1 MTQVTIAVPKGRIN
15 TVLIPL
21 LERAGIDCEC
31 LRTDDRTLVRE
42 TPGGEVRFLLL
53 KPDDVP
59 TYVEYGAADLGISG
73 RDTLLE
79 RGYNLYQPV
88 DLGIG
93 ICRMVVAAPRGVPIP
108 ELPRVA
114 TKYPRIARNHFASQ
128 GIYPEI
134 IYIQGSVELGPI
146 VGLSDVIVDLVETGS
161 TLVKNNLEE
170 LEVICHISSVLVA
183 NRSLYKLRRSVLA
196 PLVERLRAAVTP
208 PAAVAAPA
216 PPAV

>member
-1 MTQVTIAVPKGRIN
+1 MNPVTIAIPKGRISK
-15 TVLIPL
+15 VLVPL
-21 LERAGIDCEC
+21 LERAGIDCES
-31 LRTDDRTLVRE
+31 LKEDDRTLVR
-42 TPGGEVRFLLL
+42 TARDGSVRFLLL

-59 TYVEYGAADLGISG
+59 TYVEYGAAEVGISG

-88 DLGIG
+88 DLKIG
-93 ICRMVVAAPRGVPIP
+93 KCRMVVAAPKGIAIP

-114 TKYPRIARNHFASQ
+114 TKYPAIARRHFAAR

-161 TLVKNNLEE
+161 TLEQNDLEE
-170 LEVICHISSVLVA
+170 VEVIEHITSVVVA
-183 NRSLYKLRRSVLA
+183 NRTLFKLRRDA
-196 PLVERLRAAVTP
+196 IQPLIARLRAAASSVDD
-208 PAAVAAPA
+208 
-216 PPAV
+216 

>member
-1 MTQVTIAVPKGRIN
+1 VTETTKPVTIAVPKGRILK
-15 TVLIPL
+15 VLIPL
-21 LERAGIDCEC
+21 LERAGIDCDA
-31 LRTDDRTLVRE
+31 LKDDDRTLVR
-42 TPGGEVRFLLL
+42 TAKDGSVRFLLL

-59 TYVEYGAADLGISG
+59 TYVEYGAADIGISG

-79 RGYNLYQPV
+79 RGYDLYQPV

-93 ICRMVVAAPRGVPIP
+93 KCRMVVAAPCGTPIP

-114 TKYPRIARNHFASQ
+114 TKYPVIARRHFAAK

-161 TLVKNNLEE
+161 TLKMNNLEE
-170 LEVICHISSVLVA
+170 VEVIEHISSVVVA
-183 NRSLYKLRRSVLA
+183 NRALFKLRRSALY
-196 PLVERLRAAVTP
+196 PLMERLRQASAQNTP
-208 PAAVAAPA
+208 S
-216 PPAV
+216 